1 MHRPSHPPTVGR
13 NSGAPPAAPPAAPPG
28 ASDAPLPLVTRIG
41 TVVGG
46 GVLAA
51 VASSLPAVLRI
62 GGGSAVVA
70 FEQWLALAAL
80 QTPLAIAMVAVVR
93 RGRTGLTMVAG
104 ERGPLFA
111 AAALWWAVIE
121 LGMLSVLGALLRSKT
136 HNHALAGVTFA
147 MLALITGLAVGL
159 LALKGIALLAR
170 MPPQNH
176 VAALGTV
183 AVTSF
188 IVIALVGVRTSRAEG
203 MHTAA
208 ALVDMLALLVATVI
222 FSARW
227 FSRQRP
233 LAMGGIPVA
242 VAILLLGL
250 ATVRS
255 EPDLGGVLA
264 EGAPVQSFL
273 LSAFGLGSNTGVPIT
288 VPPAPPG
295 GSGGDAPGSK

>member
-1 MHRPSHPPTVGR
+1 MPPPLVE
-13 NSGAPPAAPPAAPPG
+13 
-28 ASDAPLPLVTRIG
+28 SDAPLPLVTRIG

-51 VASSLPAVLRI
+51 VASSLPAVLRL
-62 GGGSAVVA
+62 GDGGSAVRA

-80 QTPLAIAMVAVVR
+80 QTPLAILMVAVVR

-104 ERGPLFA
+104 HRGPLFG

-121 LGMLSVLGALLRSKT
+121 LGILSVLGAVLRQKT

-147 MLALITGLAVGL
+147 MFALITGLAVGL

-170 MPPQNH
+170 MPPQQH

-188 IVIALVGVRTSRAEG
+188 IVVALVGVRTSRAEG

-208 ALVDMLALLVATVI
+208 ALVDLLALLVATVI
-222 FSARW
+222 VSARW
-227 FSRQRP
+227 FTRQRG

-273 LSAFGLGSNTGVPIT
+273 LSAFGLGGNTN
-288 VPPAPPG
+288 VPPTPPATPG
-295 GSGGDAPGSK
+295 AAGNEGSK